1 MVIHAEQFFAIGQAN
16 RNSIME
22 PLTDETIAN
31 NFTILLCMLITC
43 KITKANHFQLRILSP
58 YAVALLQGT
67 ICFVMSE
74 TQISGLKNT
83 DSVSYQNQLL

>member
-1 MVIHAEQFFAIGQAN
+1 MHVDNLQ
-16 RNSIME
+16 
-22 PLTDETIAN
+22 N
-31 NFTILLCMLITC
+31 N
-43 KITKANHFQLRILSP
+43 KGYNHFQLRVLSP
-58 YAVALLQGT
+58 YAVALLQGS